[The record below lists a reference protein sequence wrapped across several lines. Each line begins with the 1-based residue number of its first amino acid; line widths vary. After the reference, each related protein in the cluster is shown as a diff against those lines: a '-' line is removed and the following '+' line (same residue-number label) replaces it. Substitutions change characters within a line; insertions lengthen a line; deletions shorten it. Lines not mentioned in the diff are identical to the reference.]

1 MAQYILALDQGT
13 TSSRAMLFDAA
24 GRVCGREQK
33 EYTQLYPQ
41 PGWVE
46 HDPEDIWYSQ
56 LGVAVKVLQAQD
68 MDAAEIAAIGLT
80 NQRETTLLWE
90 RATGRPVA
98 NAIVWQD
105 RRTAPLCEELRERG
119 YAPLFQARTG
129 LTLDP
134 YFSATKIR
142 WLLDNVPELR
152 GRAERGEIAFG
163 TVDTFLLWRLTGG
176 QVHATD
182 VSNASRTL
190 LYNIVT
196 QAWDEELLEL
206 LDIPHALLPEVLPS
220 SHVYGKTI
228 PTLLGAEIPIAGI
241 AGDQQAATFGQACV
255 QPGMVKNTYGTGSFL
270 LMNTGAQ
277 PQFSRNGLLTTTA
290 WQLGEKAISPP
301 ARAQSVGAHWAQQA
315 APLHAAPNAPLPEA
329 SSTTPSASSI
339 VYALEGSV
347 FVTGA
352 AVQWLRDE
360 LQIIRNAG
368 EIEALAASVPD
379 NGGVYFVPAF
389 VGLGAPYWDAQ
400 ARGAIVGL
408 TRGAG
413 RAHLARAA
421 LEAACFQRLDV
432 LEAMR
437 ADCGLE
443 IPELRV
449 DGGMTVN
456 NFLLQMQADILGTAV
471 VRPAITETT
480 ALGAAYLAGLAVGYW
495 RDVAEIAAQWKRD
508 ATFEPNISADR
519 RATLVEGWRNAVARI
534 R

>member
-1 MAQYILALDQGT
+1 MRRFHMPEFILALDQGT
-13 TSSRAMLFDAA
+13 TSSRAILFDRA
-24 GRVCGREQK
+24 GAVRGMEQQ
-33 EYTQLYPQ
+33 EVTQRYPQ

-46 HDPEDIWYSQ
+46 HAPEDIWASQ
-56 LGVAVKVLQAQD
+56 AGVVAKLLREQNVTGAD
-68 MDAAEIAAIGLT
+68 IAGVGIT

-105 RRTAPLCEELRERG
+105 RRTLPLCERLRADGLE
-119 YAPLFQARTG
+119 PLFRARTG
-129 LTLDP
+129 LPLDP
-134 YFSATKIR
+134 YFSGTKIR
-142 WLLDNVPELR
+142 WLLDNTPGLR
-152 GRAERGEIAFG
+152 TRAERGEIAFG

-176 QVHATD
+176 AVHATD

-190 LYNIVT
+190 LFNILT
-196 QAWDEELLEL
+196 GEWDAQLLRL
-206 LDIPHALLPEVLPS
+206 LDIPPEILPVVKPS
-220 SHVYGKTI
+220 SHIYGET
-228 PTLLGAEIPIAGI
+228 TTDLLGRNIPIAGI
-241 AGDQQAATFGQACV
+241 AGDQQAATFGQACH
-255 QPGMVKNTYGTGSFL
+255 QQGMVKNTYGTGSFL
-270 LMNTGAQ
+270 LMNTGHQ
-277 PQFSRNGLLTTTA
+277 PQFSQHGLLTTVA
-290 WQLGEKAISPP
+290 WQIGEEEKKRRKGEKEKGRRNSEEAEHPTPNAQNPVSPP
-301 ARAQSVGAHWAQQA
+301 
-315 APLHAAPNAPLPEA
+315 LL
-329 SSTTPSASSI
+329 

-360 LQIIRNAG
+360 LQIIRSAG
-368 EIEALAASVPD
+368 EIESLAASVAD

-389 VGLGAPYWDAQ
+389 VGLGAPYWDAE

-421 LEAACFQRLDV
+421 LEAVCCQTRDV

-437 ADCGLE
+437 QDSGLD

-456 NFLLQMQADILGTAV
+456 NTLMQMQADILGTAV
-471 VRPAITETT
+471 ARPAVTETT
-480 ALGAAYLAGLAVGYW
+480 ALGAAYLAGLGIGFW
-495 RDVAEIAAQWKRD
+495 QSGEEIAAQWVVDRIF
-508 ATFEPNISADR
+508 TPQMSADQR
-519 RATLVEGWRNAVARI
+519 ETLYTGWKQAVARV